1 MIAELRRTPLWRS
14 SQRFNKAKFAFWA
27 FSEVQLPIYG
37 VLRSSLIQLRRAS
50 RHLLPS
56 TGERCAIWLMRGGSS
71 GVIVGSRWVGCISV
85 AFTILPVLG
94 SSASLIEL
102 GACWLITYRPRP
114 FSLPLFTGVRGIG
127 FLGSS
132 P

>member
-1 MIAELRRTPLWRS
+1 MEQTELRL
-14 SQRFNKAKFAFWA
+14 N
-27 FSEVQLPIYG
+27 G

-56 TGERCAIWLMRGGSS
+56 ANERCAIWLMRGGSS

-94 SSASLIEL
+94 ASASLIGL
-102 GACWLITYRPRP
+102 GAC
-114 FSLPLFTGVRGIG
+114 
-127 FLGSS
+127 
-132 P
+132 

>member
-1 MIAELRRTPLWRS
+1 VGQSVLRRD
-14 SQRFNKAKFAFWA
+14 
-27 FSEVQLPIYG
+27 G

-56 TGERCAIWLMRGGSS
+56 AGERCAIWLMRGGSS
-71 GVIVGSRWVGCISV
+71 GVIVGSRWVGCIAI

-94 SSASLIEL
+94 ASATLFIGL

-114 FSLPLFTGVRGIG
+114 FSLPLFIRVRGSGI
-127 FLGSS
+127 LRS
-132 P
+132 